1 MSEETSKSTPVI
13 YKPTLRENRYLAKF
27 LITSVLSFFV
37 GTVHGVL
44 QVIPSIRAWL
54 DSIGSPYGG
63 PGHMID
69 PLAHAHINLV
79 GGVTILGMA
88 ITYYLIPK
96 ITGKPLYSLRMAEHS
111 FWWTAIG
118 VAIFYTSLMIF
129 GIWEGQLWLTNP
141 EAIPAIH
148 RFYGPV
154 ISIAATGLAIGFWV
168 YLANVLLSLK
178 GIYKKNIN
186 D

>member
-1 MSEETSKSTPVI
+1 MSEHAPEYS
-13 YKPTLRENRYLAKF
+13 PTQSIKKEPEDLRYLAKF
-27 LITSVLSFFV
+27 LIASVISFFV

-44 QVIPSIRAWL
+44 QVIPGIRAWL

-96 ITGKPLYSLRMAEHS
+96 ITKKPLYSQKMAEQS
-111 FWWTAIG
+111 FWWTICG
-118 VAIFYTSLMIF
+118 VSAFYISLMIF
-129 GIWEGQLWLTNP
+129 GIWEGQLWLTTP
-141 EAIPAIH
+141 EDIPAIH

-154 ISIAATGLAIGFWV
+154 ISTAATALAIGFWV
-168 YLANVLLSLK
+168 YLANVLLSFK
-178 GIYKKNIN
+178 GIYKK
-186 D
+186 

>member
-1 MSEETSKSTPVI
+1 MSEQS
-13 YKPTLRENRYLAKF
+13 PTHEYHYLAKF
-27 LITSVLSFFV
+27 LITSVVSFFI

-44 QVIPSIRAWL
+44 QVIPAIRAWL

-96 ITGKPLYSLRMAEHS
+96 ISGKPIYSMRMVEHS
-111 FWWTAIG
+111 YWWTTLG
-118 VAIFYTSLMIF
+118 VTAFYVSLMIF
-129 GIWEGQLWLTNP
+129 GIWEGELWLTDP

-154 ISIAATGLAIGFWV
+154 VSVAATCLAIGFWI
-168 YLANVLLSLK
+168 YLANVLLSFKALC
-178 GIYKKNIN
+178 KK
-186 D
+186 

>member
-1 MSEETSKSTPVI
+1 MSSTP
-13 YKPTLRENRYLAKF
+13 PTLNEIDENRYLAKF
-27 LITSVLSFFV
+27 LITSVLSFFI

-88 ITYYLIPK
+88 VTYYLLPK
-96 ITGKPLYSLRMAEHS
+96 ITGRPLYSKRMAEHS

-118 VAIFYTSLMIF
+118 VAVFYTALMIF
-129 GIWEGQLWLTNP
+129 GIWEGRLWLTHP
-141 EAIPAIH
+141 EEIPAIH

-154 ISIAATGLAIGFWV
+154 ISVAATGLAIGFWV
-168 YLANVLLSLK
+168 YLANVLLSVK
-178 GIYKKNIN
+178 GLYKKKP
-186 D
+186 

>member
-1 MSEETSKSTPVI
+1 MSEHSPEYSSEQLPKKNPNE
-13 YKPTLRENRYLAKF
+13 LRYLAKF
-27 LITSVLSFFV
+27 LIVSVVSFFV
-37 GTVHGVL
+37 GTVSAATPL
-44 QVIPSIRAWL
+44 LRAWL

-96 ITGKPLYSLRMAEHS
+96 ITHKPLYSQKMAEHS
-111 FWWTAIG
+111 FWWTTCG
-118 VAIFYTSLMIF
+118 VTAFYTSLMIF
-129 GIWEGQLWLTNP
+129 GIWEGQLWLTTP
-141 EAIPAIH
+141 EDIPAIH

-154 ISIAATGLAIGFWV
+154 ISIAATALAIGFWV
-168 YLANVLLSLK
+168 YLANVLLSFK
-178 GIYKKNIN
+178 GLYKNP
-186 D
+186 

>member
-1 MSEETSKSTPVI
+1 MSEYTPTTNHTTTGE
-13 YKPTLRENRYLAKF
+13 YRYLAKF
-27 LITSVLSFFV
+27 LIMSVLSFFV

-44 QVIPSIRAWL
+44 QVIPSVRAWL

-96 ITGKPLYSLRMAEHS
+96 ISGKPLYSKRMAEHS

-118 VAIFYTSLMIF
+118 VSIFYTSLMIF
-129 GIWEGQLWLTNP
+129 GIWEGQLWLTRP
-141 EAIPAIH
+141 EDIPAIH

-178 GIYKKNIN
+178 GIYKKS
-186 D
+186 

>member
-1 MSEETSKSTPVI
+1 MSDSSHPAGS
-13 YKPTLRENRYLAKF
+13 YRYLVKF
-27 LITSVLSFFV
+27 LIMSVLSFFI
-37 GTVHGVL
+37 GTVHGLL
-44 QVIPSIRAWL
+44 QVIPPVRAWL

-88 ITYYLIPK
+88 VTYYMLPK
-96 ITGKPLYSLRMAEHS
+96 ITGKPIHSHRMAEHS

-118 VAIFYTSLMIF
+118 VGAFYIALMLF
-129 GIWEGQLWLTNP
+129 GAVEGELWLHDP
-141 EAIPAIH
+141 EAVPAVH

-154 ISIAATGLAIGFWV
+154 ISVAASVLAVGFWI
-168 YLANVLLSLK
+168 YLANVLLTLK
-178 GIYKKNIN
+178 DIYRG
-186 D
+186 DPGGRA

>member
-1 MSEETSKSTPVI
+1 MSEHISELLPEINTP
-13 YKPTLRENRYLAKF
+13 PENENRYLAKF
-27 LITSVLSFFV
+27 LITSVISFFV

-44 QVIPSIRAWL
+44 QVIPGIRAWL

-96 ITGKPLYSLRMAEHS
+96 ITGKPLYSQRMAEHS

-129 GIWEGQLWLTNP
+129 GIWEGHLWLTNP

-154 ISIAATGLAIGFWV
+154 ISFAATGLAIGFWV

-178 GIYKKNIN
+178 GIYKKS
-186 D
+186 